1 MAGNNPFTEIT
12 QEILDLTQL
21 CLKNNNIDPG
31 LYNKYEVKRGLR
43 DLNGKGVL
51 TGLTEISEIR
61 STVKDSDGNDV
72 PCEGKLFY
80 RGYDVEELVA
90 GFVRDKRFGFE
101 DIFISSPADDAS
113 TVLVP
118 EGTQELTYRASIS
131 ENAQLY
137 INGEPVE
144 EVGTI
149 NIENISE
156 INVKVVSEDGRFEA
170 LKTYR
175 LQIQQEVK

>member
-1 MAGNNPFTEIT
+1 MDALEVEVFE
-12 QEILDLTQL
+12 
-21 CLKNNNIDPG
+21 
-31 LYNKYEVKRGLR
+31 YEQDDYK
-43 DLNGKGVL
+43 
-51 TGLTEISEIR
+51 S
-61 STVKDSDGNDV
+61 
-72 PCEGKLFY
+72 PHA
-80 RGYDVEELVA
+80 EL
-90 GFVRDKRFGFE
+90 KRFGFE

-131 ENAQLY
+131 ENAQLH